1 MYDEGGGRKRED
13 EQEERERETKRERER
28 KMEREREREREREM
42 KRNSLDTVSIPDGSE
57 DVNPVSGFDNE
68 FRNVGNG
75 RKEGKKEE
83 KEERERKMVC
93 SLSLSSFF
101 FLSSLFLFSSFS
113 FCRKRGRSYVNHCR
127 PCVS

>member
-1 MYDEGGGRKRED
+1 MMRGEGEKERMNKRRGKEK
-13 EQEERERETKRERER
+13 QRERERERW
-28 KMEREREREREREM
+28 REREREREREM